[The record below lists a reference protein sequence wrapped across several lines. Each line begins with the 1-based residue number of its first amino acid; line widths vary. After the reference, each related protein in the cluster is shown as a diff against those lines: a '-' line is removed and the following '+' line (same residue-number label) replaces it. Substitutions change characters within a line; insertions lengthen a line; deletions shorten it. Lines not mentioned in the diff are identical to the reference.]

1 MSVAKLKMSDKM
13 SVKAICSLY
22 HGCYTVYHHFLCN
35 RSNKGHGSGCTTA
48 LSGMRN
54 YFYCVYC
61 LTPPTSLWNSG
72 MDTKTKLVRTGCQ
85 TLAQVRQQGYRLTQ
99 TDCSSPAGR

>member
-1 MSVAKLKMSDKM
+1 MSVANLKMSDKM
-13 SVKAICSLY
+13 SVKAICSLH
-22 HGCYTVYHHFLCN
+22 HGGYTVYHHFLCN

-61 LTPPTSLWNSG
+61 LTPPISLCYDNTQNLRSSTVERIPKQNLYEQG
-72 MDTKTKLVRTGCQ
+72 VR
-85 TLAQVRQQGYRLTQ
+85 
-99 TDCSSPAGR
+99 P